1 MILPQPRLIVWAC
14 AWAIPAA
21 VVAAL
26 LPGAADMALLAV
38 AVAMLLPAYDAVN
51 SHLRSSQIRVELP
64 PLLRMTQ
71 SQKFRVAMRIHR
83 NGSRESMLRIG
94 LPMPPNLQGCDEDRT
109 VRLPEGEEFQVE
121 FECNPRER
129 GTYRIERCYV
139 GSLSAAKF
147 WLHRRTVPM
156 ATEARVYPDL
166 SYEKKRL
173 TGVFLNRGMVGAHA
187 QRQIGHGRDFE
198 QLREYVQ
205 GDAYSEI
212 AWKATARRG
221 SPITQVFQLERT
233 QEVYVAIDSSR
244 LSARPVAA
252 DGPGGPAGKTTL
264 DRFIAAAMIMGMVA
278 QRQGDRF
285 GVLGFSDGVDT
296 FIRANTGREHY
307 RTCREAIYSLQS
319 RPVTTDFGELLSFLR
334 LRLRGRALLVVLSD
348 LDDPILAEN
357 FARAVPVVADKHLV
371 MVNMIQPP
379 TVREMFSDPS
389 AGTTE
394 DVYRKLVGHLQFAHL
409 RELQK
414 TLRRRGVGFSFTPN
428 EELCTDL
435 VRQYLS
441 IKKRQLL

>member
-1 MILPQPRLIVWAC
+1 MILPQPRLIGWAC

-21 VVAAL
+21 VAAAL
-26 LPGAADMALLAV
+26 LPGASDIALLAV
-38 AVAMLLPAYDAVN
+38 AAAMLLPAFDAVD
-51 SHLRSSQIRVELP
+51 SHRRSEGVRVELP
-64 PLLRMTQ
+64 PLLGMTQ
-71 SQKFRVAMRIHR
+71 SQKCRVA
-83 NGSRESMLRIG
+83 LRIRWKRAGERLLRVG
-94 LPMPPNLQGCDEDRT
+94 LPMPPDLQGCDEDRV

-121 FECNPRER
+121 FECRPRER
-129 GTYRIERCYV
+129 GNYRIERCYV
-139 GSLSAAKF
+139 GVLSGAKF

-156 ATEARVYPDL
+156 RTEVRVYPDL

-173 TGVFLNRGMVGAHA
+173 TGVFLNRGMVGVHA

-198 QLREYVQ
+198 QLREYVH
-205 GDAYSEI
+205 GDAYAEI

-244 LSARPVAA
+244 LSARRVASKA
-252 DGPGGPAGKTTL
+252 GGPAGKTTL

-285 GVLGFSDGVDT
+285 GVIGFSDGVDA

-307 RTCREAIYSLQS
+307 RVCREAIYAMQS
-319 RPVTTDFGELLSFLR
+319 RPVTTDFAELLAFLR
-334 LRLRGRALLVVLSD
+334 MRLRGRALLVVLSD

-357 FARAVPVVADKHLV
+357 FAKAVPVVADRHLV
-371 MVNMIQPP
+371 MLNMILPP
-379 TVREMFSDPS
+379 NVREMFSDAS
-389 AGTTE
+389 ARTPE
-394 DVYRKLVGHLQFAHL
+394 DLYRSLVGHLQFSHL
-409 RELQK
+409 LELQK
-414 TLRRRGVGFSFTPN
+414 SLRRRGVGFSFTPN